1 MSSIG
6 KILTF
11 VNVVLA
17 GLFLGWA
24 MKAINENTTWKDTH
38 DKVKT
43 ELEAKIRVADEKLTK
58 LSTEKSTADTQLN
71 SLRTEVEAKSTE
83 LARTKSDLEETNKK
97 LADWAADLNKVSASV
112 QTMESDRAKLQ
123 TEKDKAVQAQRDAE
137 KARDEASSK
146 QLAAEKEL
154 GDEKAKNEANASR
167 IADLEKDVN
176 SLTKAKSKVETEL
189 ASLVTLTGANISSI
203 KAMPKIDARVTAVA
217 MDVEPG
223 LISINKG
230 SADKVERGF
239 TFEIYDG
246 STYKG
251 QARVEFVHE
260 HSCAALMLTP
270 VKGAIPRQGDSA
282 STSL

>member
-38 DKVKT
+38 DKLKADTDKALAAIRTDLTAASTGRTTAEERARSLQT
-43 ELEAKIRVADEKLTK
+43 EL
-58 LSTEKSTADTQLN
+58 
-71 SLRTEVEAKSTE
+71 EAKSTE
-83 LARTKSDLEETNKK
+83 LSRTKSDLEETNKK

-146 QLAAEKEL
+146 QLMAEKEL
-154 GDEKAKNEANASR
+154 GDEKAKNDEAKSR

-176 SLTKAKSKVETEL
+176 ALTKAKSKIETEL
-189 ASLVTLTGANISSI
+189 ASLVTLTGANLSSI
-203 KAMPKIDARVTAVA
+203 KAMPKIDGRVTAVA

-270 VKGAIPRQGDSA
+270 VKGAVPRQGDSA
-282 STSL
+282 ATSL